1 MPAPDV
7 GNGRTTKSS
16 HRNLHGLSL
25 RRHDAVGQNRRA
37 STMIPPIDPATL
49 SPPAQKI
56 LTGPPKMQEMAARGI
71 ALGVAPADLVLL
83 LVALSKGPEPGV
95 AAIAG
100 KTLGNLP
107 QPVLSGA
114 LSSNL
119 AAQAIDALATRY
131 HDQIDLLAKL
141 LAMPALHVST
151 VEEVARLG
159 NEQACELVATNEERL
174 LANPRLIEV
183 LYLNKQCRMSTAD
196 RIIELAVRNNV
207 EVQLPAWK
215 EAAAAIQNELIM
227 EPGDEANPDD
237 LLFAQNMSL
246 ADSMRQDGDSI
257 EDAIVEGEDPSE
269 EAKVRDKFVPLY
281 REIAMMTNSQKIR
294 FATIGTPEAILIL
307 INDPSPLVS
316 RAAAQSPQMNEAVV
330 EQVAKRRN
338 VSGEVLTAIG
348 QKPELLRRLST
359 KRDLMKNPKTPPSL
373 AMKLINHF
381 QEHELTRMQN
391 DRNVSGS
398 VRQLIKNHLERKK
411 R

>member
-1 MPAPDV
+1 
-7 GNGRTTKSS
+7 
-16 HRNLHGLSL
+16 
-25 RRHDAVGQNRRA
+25 
-37 STMIPPIDPATL
+37 MIPPIDPAKL

-71 ALGVAPADLVLL
+71 ALGVMPAELILL

-95 AAIAG
+95 AAIAD

-107 QPVLSGA
+107 QPVLAGA
-114 LSSNL
+114 LGASL
-119 AAQAIDALATRY
+119 APQAIDALATRY
-131 HDQIDLLAKL
+131 HDQVDMLAKL
-141 LAMPALHVST
+141 LAMPGLAIDT
-151 VEEVARLG
+151 VEDVSRVC
-159 NEQACELVATNEERL
+159 NEHACELIATNEERL
-174 LANPRLIEV
+174 LAHPKIIEY
-183 LYLNKQCRMSTAD
+183 LYLNKNCRMSTAD

-207 EVQLPAWK
+207 EVSLPAWK

-227 EPGDEANPDD
+227 EPTGEASPDD
-237 LLFAQNMSL
+237 LIFRQTTAL
-246 ADSMRQDGDSI
+246 ADQMRQDGESI
-257 EDAIVEGEDPSE
+257 EDALVEGDDPNV
-269 EAKVRDKFVPLY
+269 EAKVRDKFVPLF

-330 EQVAKRRN
+330 EQCAKRRN
-338 VSGEVLTAIG
+338 ISGEVLTAIG

-381 QEHELTRMQN
+381 QEHELSRMQS
-391 DRNVSGS
+391 DRNVSS
-398 VRQLIKNHLERKK
+398 SIRALIKNHLERKK

>member
-1 MPAPDV
+1 
-7 GNGRTTKSS
+7 
-16 HRNLHGLSL
+16 
-25 RRHDAVGQNRRA
+25 
-37 STMIPPIDPATL
+37 MIPPIDPATL

-71 ALGVAPADLVLL
+71 ALGVMPGELILL
-83 LVALSKGPEPGV
+83 LVALSRGPEPGV
-95 AAIAG
+95 AAIAD

-107 QPVLSGA
+107 QPVLGGA
-114 LSSNL
+114 LGANL
-119 AAQAIDALATRY
+119 APQAIDALATRY
-131 HDQIDLLAKL
+131 HDQVDMLSKL
-141 LAMPALHVST
+141 LAMPGLAIDT
-151 VEEVARLG
+151 VEEVARKC
-159 NEQACELVATNEERL
+159 NEHACELIATNEERL
-174 LANPRLIEV
+174 LANPKIIEV
-183 LYLNKQCRMSTAD
+183 LYLNKNCRMSTAD

-207 EVQLPAWK
+207 EVALPAWK

-227 EPGDEANPDD
+227 EPTGEASPDD
-237 LLFAQNMSL
+237 LLFKQTTSL
-246 ADSMRQDGDSI
+246 ADAMRQQGESI
-257 EDAIVEGEDPSE
+257 EDAIEEIDGDPN
-269 EAKVRDKFVPLY
+269 AAGKVKDKFVPLF

-330 EQVAKRRN
+330 EQCAKRRN
-338 VSGEVLTAIG
+338 ISGEVLTAIG

-381 QEHELTRMQN
+381 QEHELARMQN
-391 DRNVSGS
+391 DRNVSS
-398 VRQLIKNHLERKK
+398 SIRALIKNHLERKK